1 MALEEQKEAGGLREK
16 GWGQRRDAAQ
26 RVGQAPELAARGL
39 AWRGGG
45 PAADGGLA
53 QVLIRH
59 CWMSWHNATSFLLGL
74 SLPCIG
80 HSNK

>member
-45 PAADGGLA
+45 PAADGSLA
-53 QVLIRH
+53 QVLIDL
-59 CWMSWHNATSFLLGL
+59 CYKAISLYQGL
-74 SLPCIG
+74 SHSCILG
-80 HSNK
+80 ARFK